1 MWPDDIN
8 QKIKHNTIV
17 LLLLYIVNIYS
28 MVDNTNILNIQDEID
43 YQFITRVQQE
53 VTQSCALP
61 FALPVERIPEYILQA
76 AQYFWQNCDFSVEE
90 RHYYVKNSDI
100 CKCSKLNKIV
110 QLPQQIL
117 GVHGVYKVQSGLKY
131 GAMGDF
137 SIERMMMSSYSMFGG
152 AGTVGSGMSMAG
164 TGYNLSDVIVSMYEV
179 DTFNQYLNAPL
190 TYNYNQFSNKLVLLG
205 DLGYSDLLLATMQ
218 RCKIQDLYN
227 NYYFFRYVVCLCKR
241 ALSTIYGMFEF
252 NLPGGISINYSTL
265 SDQADSEIDKID
277 EWIQNNRACDYF
289 FMPNTL

>member
-1 MWPDDIN
+1 MTEDIL
-8 QKIKHNTIV
+8 K
-17 LLLLYIVNIYS
+17 
-28 MVDNTNILNIQDEID
+28 IQDELD
-43 YQFITRVQQE
+43 YQFILRVQSE

-90 RHYYVKNSDI
+90 RHYFVKNDDI
-100 CKCSKLNKIV
+100 CKTSKLNKIV
-110 QLPQQIL
+110 QLPEQIV
-117 GVHGVYKVQSGLKY
+117 GVHGVFKVQSQLKY

-137 SIERMMMSSYSMFGG
+137 SIERMMLSSYSMFGG
-152 AGTVGSGMSMAG
+152 AGAVGGGGMQMSGV
-164 TGYNLSDVIVSMYEV
+164 GYSLSDVIVSMYEV
-179 DTFNQYLNAPL
+179 DTFNQMLNAPL
-190 TYNYNQFSNKLVLLG
+190 TYNFNAFSRKLVLLG
-205 DLGYSDLLLATMQ
+205 DLGSSDLLLATMQ

-241 ALSTIYGMFEF
+241 ALGMIYGMYEF
-252 NLPGGISINYSTL
+252 TLPGGVTINHSTL
-265 SDQADSEIDKID
+265 SDQASEEMDKIE

>member
-1 MWPDDIN
+1 MPTQDLIN
-8 QKIKHNTIV
+8 
-17 LLLLYIVNIYS
+17 L
-28 MVDNTNILNIQDEID
+28 QDQID
-43 YQFITRVQQE
+43 MQFMTRVQQE

-61 FALPVERIPEYILQA
+61 FALPAERIPEYILQA
-76 AQYFWQNCDFSVEE
+76 AQYFWQNCDFSAEE
-90 RHYYVKNSDI
+90 RYYMIKNSDI
-100 CKCSKLNKIV
+100 CKCNALNKIV
-110 QLPQQIL
+110 QLPPQIL
-117 GVHGVYKVQSGLKY
+117 GVHGVFKLQSNLKY

-152 AGTVGSGMSMAG
+152 AGTVGGGMSMNG
-164 TGYNLSDVIVSMYEV
+164 TGYSLADVVVSMYEV
-179 DTFNQYLNAPL
+179 DTFNQTLNAPL

-205 DLGYSDLLLATMQ
+205 DLGSADLLIATMK

-252 NLPGGISINYSTL
+252 KLPGGVTINYSTL
-265 SDQADSEIDKID
+265 SEQADSEIDKID

>member
-1 MWPDDIN
+1 MENIN
-8 QKIKHNTIV
+8 NLRAQ
-17 LLLLYIVNIYS
+17 
-28 MVDNTNILNIQDEID
+28 MQDEID
-43 YQFITRVQQE
+43 FQFITRVQNE

-61 FALPVERIPEYILQA
+61 FALPAERIPEYILQA

-90 RHYYVKNSDI
+90 RHYFIKNSDI
-100 CKCSKLNKIV
+100 CKTSKLNKIV
-110 QLPQQIL
+110 QLPQQIV
-117 GVHGVYKVQSGLKY
+117 GVHGVYKVNSGLKY

-152 AGTVGSGMSMAG
+152 AGTVGNGMGMG
-164 TGYNLSDVIVSMYEV
+164 INGMGYSLSDVVVSMYEV
-179 DTFNQYLNAPL
+179 DTFNQMLNAPL
-190 TYNYNQFSNKLVLLG
+190 TFNYNQFSNKLVLLG

-241 ALSTIYGMFEF
+241 ALSTIYGMYEF
-252 NLPGGISINYSTL
+252 NLPGGISINYSML
-265 SDQADSEIDKID
+265 SDQASEEIDKID